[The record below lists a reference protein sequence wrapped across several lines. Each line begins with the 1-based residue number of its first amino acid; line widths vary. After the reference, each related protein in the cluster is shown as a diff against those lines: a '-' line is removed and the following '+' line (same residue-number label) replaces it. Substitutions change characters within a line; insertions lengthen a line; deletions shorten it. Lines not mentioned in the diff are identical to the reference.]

1 MELNQGTLKIG
12 ISAVVNNGRVQA
24 IGILRINA
32 TECLMSGNSSQVH
45 RRGPELGVECACS
58 DLGLFR
64 LRTKREGRSGSCT
77 AAGDEDGDPGRTP
90 PPDIGVNMGPH

>member
-45 RRGPELGVECACS
+45 RREPRA
-58 DLGLFR
+58 R
-64 LRTKREGRSGSCT
+64 ARR
-77 AAGDEDGDPGRTP
+77 
-90 PPDIGVNMGPH
+90 

>member
-1 MELNQGTLKIG
+1 MELNQGTLKIS

-45 RRGPELGVECACS
+45 RREPRA
-58 DLGLFR
+58 R
-64 LRTKREGRSGSCT
+64 ARR
-77 AAGDEDGDPGRTP
+77 
-90 PPDIGVNMGPH
+90 